1 MSLVVMVDLSNQR
14 ICFGAS
20 VGQGNQKW
28 YAFIHKFKFVKAL
41 GYDLCYNLTK
51 FLSTHLIQSAQKT
64 F

>member
-1 MSLVVMVDLSNQR
+1 MISLVVMVDLSNQR

-41 GYDLCYNLTK
+41 GYDFLTVIGQY
-51 FLSTHLIQSAQKT
+51 L
-64 F
+64 